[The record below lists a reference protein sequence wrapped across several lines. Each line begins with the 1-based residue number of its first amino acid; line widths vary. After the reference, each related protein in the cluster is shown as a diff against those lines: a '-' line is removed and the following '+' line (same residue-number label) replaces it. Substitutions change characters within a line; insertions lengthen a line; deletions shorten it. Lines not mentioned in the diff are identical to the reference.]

1 MPRKEE
7 DKAGASA
14 THKQKSD
21 LEESTLGLSNRA
33 MKGDSTGSRTSSS
46 SNSHRVPIPVQEDG
60 MAMYFTALAKAK
72 TDESK
77 LHSDKFAEEKRQ
89 NVVAEDIA
97 ERRLALEESKQQ
109 LAVDQLAFQLKKHEA
124 KNDTYVSFFPRTCF
138 LLHIFSILKYIKFDS
153 PSKLF
158 RSRNI

>member
-1 MPRKEE
+1 MYRKEE

-21 LEESTLGLSNRA
+21 QEESTLGLSNRA
-33 MKGDSTGSRTSSS
+33 MKGDSTGFRTSSS

-60 MAMYFTALAKAK
+60 MAIYFTALAKAK

-97 ERRLALEESKQQ
+97 ERSLALE
-109 LAVDQLAFQLKKHEA
+109 VDQLAFQLKKYEA
-124 KNDTYVSFFPRTCF
+124 KNDTYVSFFPRICF